1 MVAQSR
7 QLLSVGVSLVI
18 YLHNGRITIESYMQ
32 QLKNTYYFQMFI
44 EYYSKWGHIFG
55 HENV

>member
-44 EYYSKWGHIFG
+44 EYYSK
-55 HENV
+55 